1 MTIDKI
7 NKTRF
12 HHKWWNKNKKLNYR
26 TRWLEYAKESKE
38 IVSRDLK
45 EFENG
50 K

>member
-12 HHKWWNKNKKLNYR
+12 QHKWWNKNKKLNN
-26 TRWLEYAKESKE
+26 
-38 IVSRDLK
+38 ISRDLK